1 MERRPRWLGP
11 PDGRSALEWRAV
23 RVLDTVLGEEEANSH
38 DFTHAEGALKEDRS
52 AAQADV
58 FRFGV
63 MRLARDRELARDA
76 NRKPIVLPLLRLSLR
91 HIPMMR
97 KMRPGSKLPVLRAL
111 MSL

>member
-1 MERRPRWLGP
+1 
-11 PDGRSALEWRAV
+11 
-23 RVLDTVLGEEEANSH
+23 
-38 DFTHAEGALKEDRS
+38 
-52 AAQADV
+52 
-58 FRFGV
+58 V

-97 KMRPGSKLPVLRAL
+97 KMPPGSKLPVLRAL